1 MHREV
6 CAALVGELNENLSN
20 NYSTEKTDLLTVSVG
35 NPATSSITV
44 ENDGLLY
51 IYAIF
56 SKDPWTQYE
65 VTINDVPRYK
75 KASQDTQTQNQL
87 HDAYSIN
94 VQKGDVVKIAHNQ
107 IELDVDIYYR

>member
-1 MHREV
+1 MTV
-6 CAALVGELNENLSN
+6 PVG
-20 NYSTEKTDLLTVSVG
+20 V
-35 NPATSSITV
+35 PATSSITV

-56 SKDPWTQYE
+56 SKDPWAQYE

-75 KASQDTQTQNQL
+75 KASEDTQSRNKL
-87 HDAYSIN
+87 HEAYSIN